1 VITAEDIKRAK
12 RSIWRHRGRRFA
24 IGLNV
29 LASLLLAG
37 LIVVMLNYMSY
48 RHHARWDLS
57 WSDYYRLSDK
67 TLGLLSPLDAEVKV
81 IVFFQRSHEL
91 YNDVRSVLKEYEYA
105 AAKARK
111 LKLSIEFVDPDRD
124 LARVRELK
132 QKYDLKD
139 TNLIV
144 FESANRRRYVEVK
157 SIVDYDYALTGRQTI
172 KKTASGFKAEELFS
186 SAIQSVTQSTWPVVY
201 FLAGHGERD
210 LDDTKPSGY
219 SDLARVIRRD
229 NIEVKPLLLA
239 EQRGIPKDCSAV
251 IVAGPDRRISDA
263 EAGILAKYLDRNG
276 RLFFLI
282 DPAVTTGFEKTLET
296 WGVNVQPEVAAGGP
310 TLTGRELVVAEY
322 GDHPITR
329 NLRKIVTMF
338 YMPRVIEPVAA
349 PVGAPDGLADK
360 PTVSVLASNTAQ
372 GWAEVDLTEN
382 PPRFDPGVDRVGP
395 VSVAVAAEKGG
406 RVGGLEVEIKPT
418 RLVVLGDSYFVANGA
433 MSSGVGGNVDFFM
446 SALNWLVE
454 RETLMGIAPK
464 APGVLHLDMNQK
476 QKQAAYLAIV
486 GLPAA
491 GVALIGLLVW
501 FRRRR

>member
-1 VITAEDIKRAK
+1 MITAEDIKRAR
-12 RSIWRHRGRRFA
+12 RSIWRHRGRRFV

-37 LIVVMLNYMSY
+37 LVVAMLNYMSY

-57 WSDYYRLSDK
+57 SSDYYRLSDK
-67 TLGLLSPLDAEVKV
+67 TLGLLSALDAEVKV

-91 YNDVRSVLKEYEYA
+91 YNDVRSVLKEYDYA

-139 TNLIV
+139 MNLIV

-157 SIVDYDYALTGRQTI
+157 SIVDYDYALTGQQTI
-172 KKTASGFKAEELFS
+172 KKTAAGFRAEELFS
-186 SAIQSVTQSTWPVVY
+186 SAIQSVTQATWPVVY

-219 SDLARVIRRD
+219 SDLARVMRRD
-229 NIEVKPLLLA
+229 NIEVRPLLLA

-251 IVAGPDRRISDA
+251 VVAGPDRRISDA
-263 EAGILAKYLDRNG
+263 ETTLLAKYLERNG

-296 WGVNVQPEVAAGGP
+296 WGVKVQPEVAAGGP
-310 TLTGRELVVAEY
+310 TLTGRELVVAAY

-349 PVGAPDGLADK
+349 PAAEGAADK
-360 PTVSVLASNTAQ
+360 PTVSVLASNTVQ

-382 PPRFDPGVDRVGP
+382 PPRFTPGVDRAGP

-406 RVGGLEVEIKPT
+406 RVVGLEVEIKPT

-433 MSSGVGGNVDFFM
+433 ISSGVGGNVDFFM

-464 APGVLHLDMNQK
+464 VPGVLRLDMNQK
-476 QKQAAYLAIV
+476 QKRVAYLTIV